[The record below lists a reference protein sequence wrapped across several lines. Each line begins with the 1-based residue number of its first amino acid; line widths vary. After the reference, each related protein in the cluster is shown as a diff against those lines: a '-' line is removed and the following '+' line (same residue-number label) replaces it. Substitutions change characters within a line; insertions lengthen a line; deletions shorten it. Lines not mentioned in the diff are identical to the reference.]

1 MTMTYVDALNIAIE
15 TAEEEVAEKLTA
27 LRDQI
32 AKKHSS
38 SKPTK
43 RQVENEQIKGEILET
58 LLRAEGRMTVK
69 EITEAIGKEEVTH
82 NRVTALLTQLKKAE
96 KVIREEEKK
105 VAYFSLA

>member
-1 MTMTYVDALNIAIE
+1 MAITYVDALNAVIPMVDG
-15 TAEEEVAEKLTA
+15 EVAEKLEA
-27 LRDQI
+27 LKAQM
-32 AKKHSS
+32 AKKHTS

-43 RQVENEQIKGEILET
+43 RQVENEQIKEEILET

-96 KVIREEEKK
+96 KVVREEEKK